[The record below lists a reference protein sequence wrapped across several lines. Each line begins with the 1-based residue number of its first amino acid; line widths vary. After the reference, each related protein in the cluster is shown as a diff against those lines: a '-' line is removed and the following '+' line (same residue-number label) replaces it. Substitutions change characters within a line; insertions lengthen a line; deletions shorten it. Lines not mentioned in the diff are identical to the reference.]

1 MRIFYADDSDP
12 MLVDR
17 EAAGLHALGRELGAF
32 LETAGESAE
41 FLAEATGDPAPYSEF
56 LPGLRV
62 RKAADGPPG
71 LEVGPDRWLE
81 LTATPDDLRKLCAR
95 LARVT
100 DAGHTHFYAGG
111 GSLILEA
118 DDSWPGFHEG

>member
-1 MRIFYADDSDP
+1 MRIFYAGDSDP

-17 EAAGLHALGRELGAF
+17 EPAGLHAFGRELGEF
-32 LETAGESAE
+32 LDTARESAE
-41 FLAEATGDPAPYSEF
+41 FLAETTGDPTPYSEF

-62 RKAADGPPG
+62 RKAEDGPPG
-71 LEVGPDRWLE
+71 LQVGSDRWLE
-81 LTATPDDLRKLCAR
+81 VTATPTVLRELCGK

-100 DAGHTHFYAGG
+100 GAGHTHFYAGG

-118 DDSWPGFHEG
+118 DDSWPGFHED